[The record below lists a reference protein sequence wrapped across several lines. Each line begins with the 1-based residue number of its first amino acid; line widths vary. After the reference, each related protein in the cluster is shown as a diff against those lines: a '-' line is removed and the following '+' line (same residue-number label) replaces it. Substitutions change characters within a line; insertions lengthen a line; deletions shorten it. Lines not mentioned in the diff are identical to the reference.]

1 MYSSAKYQMDFL
13 EKLAFNRY
21 GGTEDERKAAE
32 LILEEV
38 KRLGGSSQ
46 IEEFTIP
53 GYSVSK
59 AALEVI
65 EPFHRTLEVN
75 AVGRTPAGCWKRTFS
90 MPKEAKRRTSK
101 ERKGK
106 SYF

>member
-32 LILEEV
+32 LISEEV

-75 AVGRTPAGCWKRTFS
+75 AVGRTGSTGGS
-90 MPKEAKRRTSK
+90 TGRRQN
-101 ERKGK
+101 
-106 SYF
+106 

>member
-32 LILEEV
+32 LISEEV

-46 IEEFTIP
+46 IEEFTIRSP
-53 GYSVSK
+53 KLLWRSSS
-59 AALEVI
+59 
-65 EPFHRTLEVN
+65 PFTVLLR
-75 AVGRTPAGCWKRTFS
+75 
-90 MPKEAKRRTSK
+90 
-101 ERKGK
+101 
-106 SYF
+106 